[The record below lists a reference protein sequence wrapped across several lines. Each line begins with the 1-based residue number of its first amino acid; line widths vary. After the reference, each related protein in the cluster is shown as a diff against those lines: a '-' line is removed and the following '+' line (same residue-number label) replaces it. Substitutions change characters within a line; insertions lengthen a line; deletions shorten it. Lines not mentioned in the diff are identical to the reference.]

1 MQGNI
6 PDLYIKFNFNNSNY
20 DVLGDSFQ
28 ECLGEIVSVI
38 NDIIN
43 EIPNDR
49 IKKKNLINNV
59 NKSLKNLKRSLAI

>member
-6 PDLYIKFNFNNSNY
+6 PNLYIKFYYNNSNY

-28 ECLGEIVSVI
+28 EYLGEIVSVI

-49 IKKKNLINNV
+49 IKKKISSIMLIN
-59 NKSLKNLKRSLAI
+59 L

>member
-1 MQGNI
+1 
-6 PDLYIKFNFNNSNY
+6 
-20 DVLGDSFQ
+20 LGDSFQ